1 MLSRKTIICGWLGL
15 LAGLASAAPAV
26 QLPVEAFEL
35 KNGLQVIL
43 VPRHETPVIYSL
55 IRYRVGSANEHEGI
69 TGISHMLEHM
79 MFKGTREIQ
88 TTNYEAELSIMEK
101 QDALFQRIL
110 DLRQKILRGED
121 DDTTRKEIGD
131 LQLQI
136 KGLNRTQ
143 KLVTIQNDLD
153 VATFRVGF
161 ARLGADTSFD
171 RTHYMEYFPANCL
184 EAWAYFES
192 ARMREPVFREYYS
205 ERDVVSEE
213 RRQTTETQPAA
224 VLFERFLATAVMA
237 HPYHWDVIGW
247 RSDIENW
254 TRDDVRNYH
263 RLYYA
268 PNNAIV
274 VLVGDFDISEAKQL
288 IHKYFGKIPSQHITK
303 PLAMTQEPEPLGE
316 KRLLVHLEAAPRL
329 ILGYPRCQA
338 NHPDY
343 PLFRLLDALLT
354 HGRNSRLYQ
363 RLIRGQMAVSVETG
377 IWEMKRYPG
386 LFTITAVAGS
396 DTPLPRLEAAII
408 EELEKLKETPVS
420 DEELAMAR
428 SALTGQLLQQLYHP
442 ESMAVVLAESE
453 DLFGSPL
460 AFNDYLDALSR
471 ATPADIQRL
480 ARLWLK
486 AKHRTVAW
494 LVPPDKEDQP

>member
-1 MLSRKTIICGWLGL
+1 MSRRILLCVWLGI
-15 LAGLASAAPAV
+15 LAGLAVATTTVDIP
-26 QLPVEAFEL
+26 LETFEL
-35 KNGLQVIL
+35 KNGLRVIL
-43 VPRHETPVIYSL
+43 APRHATPVVYSL

-79 MFKGTREIQ
+79 MFKGTRDIQ
-88 TTNYEAELSIMEK
+88 TTNYEAELAIMEK

-110 DLRQKILRGED
+110 GLRQKILRGEG
-121 DDTTRKEIGD
+121 DDTVEKAIGD

-171 RTHYMEYFPANCL
+171 RTHYMEHFPANCL

-224 VLFERFLATAVMA
+224 VLFERFLATAIMA

-254 TRDDVRNYH
+254 TRDDVRDYH
-263 RLYYA
+263 RIYYA
-268 PNNAIV
+268 PNNAII
-274 VLVGDFDISEAKQL
+274 VLVGDFDISEAKHL
-288 IHKYFGKIPSQHITK
+288 IHKYFGTIPPQPIAK
-303 PLAMTQEPEPLGE
+303 PLAMTQEPAPLGE
-316 KRLLVHLEAAPRL
+316 KRINVHLDAAPRL
-329 ILGYPRCQA
+329 ILGFPRCQT

-343 PLFRLLDALLT
+343 PLFRLLDAILS
-354 HGRNSRLYQ
+354 HGRNSRLYH
-363 RLIRGQMAVSVETG
+363 RLIRGQMAVSIETG

-386 LFTITAVAGS
+386 LFTVTAVAGT
-396 DTPLPRLEAAII
+396 DIPLPQLEAAIL
-408 EELEKLKETPVS
+408 EELELLKEKPVT

-428 SALTGQLLQQLYHP
+428 NILTGQLLQQLYHP

-460 AFNDYLDALSR
+460 AFNDYLNALAE

-480 ARLWLK
+480 ARQWLQEDD
-486 AKHRTVAW
+486 RTVAW
-494 LVPPDKEDQP
+494 LIPSAKEDQP